1 MIADFI
7 VVGGGSAGCAVARRL
22 ADGGHRVLLLEAG
35 KSDRGARTRIPALVG
50 GIVHNPEFD
59 WCYRAEPDPVLGGP
73 GYPWPAGKRLGGGS
87 SINGMMYIRG
97 HPNDYDQWARLGAEG
112 WDYASVLPWF
122 RRIEDNEGGADDWR
136 GAGGPISV
144 SECRSRYPVVDAWI
158 AAATQAGITRSPDLN
173 GALAD
178 GVDRVQLSQ
187 RAGLRYSSAD
197 GYLRGAPSNLEV
209 RVESAVRRILIEDGR
224 AVGVVVDRAGTE
236 HEIRAQFGV
245 ALCAG
250 ALNTPRLLMLS
261 GIGPGGHLAESG
273 IATVRDLPGV
283 GANLQEHVGTHLIQE
298 IDGRSLNVD
307 ARGMRGFGQVLQF
320 VFARRGAL
328 TTGIGHAQAML
339 RTRPGL
345 PAPNIQ
351 LAMSA
356 FAFDMA
362 PSGNL
367 ELRRNAAFSTMIG
380 LLHAKSRGTVR
391 LAGSDPLA
399 PPRIDHSLFG
409 DDDDFDQLVEGVEMA
424 RRIVA
429 QPALAPFAPRE
440 IRPGTAEDDRDG
452 LRAIVRQSSV
462 PLYHPAGTAR
472 MGAAED
478 PLAVVDPSLL
488 VRGMAGLW
496 VADASI
502 MPVVVGAN
510 TNATCIMIGEKGA
523 SHILDAVS

>member
-1 MIADFI
+1 M
-7 VVGGGSAGCAVARRL
+7 
-22 ADGGHRVLLLEAG
+22 
-35 KSDRGARTRIPALVG
+35 
-50 GIVHNPEFD
+50 
-59 WCYRAEPDPVLGGP
+59 
-73 GYPWPAGKRLGGGS
+73 
-87 SINGMMYIRG
+87 
-97 HPNDYDQWARLGAEG
+97 
-112 WDYASVLPWF
+112 
-122 RRIEDNEGGADDWR
+122 
-136 GAGGPISV
+136 
-144 SECRSRYPVVDAWI
+144 
-158 AAATQAGITRSPDLN
+158 
-173 GALAD
+173 
-178 GVDRVQLSQ
+178 
-187 RAGLRYSSAD
+187 
-197 GYLRGAPSNLEV
+197 
-209 RVESAVRRILIEDGR
+209 
-224 AVGVVVDRAGTE
+224 
-236 HEIRAQFGV
+236 
-245 ALCAG
+245 
-250 ALNTPRLLMLS
+250 
-261 GIGPGGHLAESG
+261 
-273 IATVRDLPGV
+273 
-283 GANLQEHVGTHLIQE
+283 
-298 IDGRSLNVD
+298 
-307 ARGMRGFGQVLQF
+307 LQF

-399 PPRIDHSLFG
+399 PPRIDHSRFG